1 VKLLN
6 GQELALF
13 IKERQAHQVRALK
26 QAYSVNPRL
35 DVILTNDNP
44 ASKLYVS
51 KKRQYGEDIG
61 VEVVVHKIKQ
71 KELVKLIVKLNS
83 DITCHGIIVQLPL
96 QNSEQTDD
104 IIELMS
110 PKKDVDGLGSKSK
123 WDPAT
128 PTAILWLLNGYN
140 IDLSQNIVIIGQGRL
155 VGKPL
160 KNMLE
165 KSGLKPQIINSKT
178 LNPELIMQN
187 GQIIITAVGK
197 ASIINSSMIP
207 NNSVVVDA
215 GTSFNNYKQTG
226 DLAKDVYE
234 RQDLTLTPQIGG
246 IGPLTIA
253 ALFDNVIS
261 CASSS

>member
-1 VKLLN
+1 
-6 GQELALF
+6 
-13 IKERQAHQVRALK
+13 
-26 QAYSVNPRL
+26 
-35 DVILTNDNP
+35 
-44 ASKLYVS
+44 
-51 KKRQYGEDIG
+51 
-61 VEVVVHKIKQ
+61 
-71 KELVKLIVKLNS
+71 
-83 DITCHGIIVQLPL
+83 
-96 QNSEQTDD
+96 
-104 IIELMS
+104 
-110 PKKDVDGLGSKSK
+110 
-123 WDPAT
+123 
-128 PTAILWLLNGYN
+128 
-140 IDLSQNIVIIGQGRL
+140 
-155 VGKPL
+155 
-160 KNMLE
+160 MLE